1 MSEQTKVKEL
11 VSAAMDKVHEMAD
24 ANTIL
29 GNPVKVDKGVTIIP
43 ICKVSYGFASG
54 GSDLPTKSDREFF
67 GGASG
72 AGISFN
78 PLGFLV
84 ISDGK
89 VELLQMKLN
98 YGKNSTV
105 VDMVPEVF
113 DKVAGLFKKDKNSDA
128 IERHNEKIVTEAAV
142 DAVAEAEE
150 NASDGNE

>member
-29 GNPVKVDKGVTIIP
+29 GDPVKLDKGVTIIP
-43 ICKVSYGFASG
+43 ISKVAYGFASG
-54 GSDLPTKSDREFF
+54 GSDLPTKTDKAFF
-67 GGASG
+67 GGGSG
-72 AGISFN
+72 AGITFT

-84 ISDGK
+84 ISNGN
-89 VELLQMKLN
+89 VELLQMKMD

-113 DKVAGLFKKDKNSDA
+113 NKVAGLFKKDDKSADA
-128 IERHNEKIVTEAAV
+128 LDKHNEKIVTEAAV
-142 DAVAEAEE
+142 NAVAEETSESTEA
-150 NASDGNE
+150 

>member
-29 GNPVKVDKGVTIIP
+29 GDPVKVDRGITIIP
-43 ICKVSYGFASG
+43 ITKVAYGFASG
-54 GSDLPTKSDREFF
+54 GS
-67 GGASG
+67 G
-72 AGISFN
+72 AGITFT

-89 VELLQMKLN
+89 VDLLQMKLN

-105 VDMVPEVF
+105 IDMVPEVF
-113 DKVAGLFKKDKNSDA
+113 DKVAGLFNKNKSDDA
-128 IERHNEKIVTEAAV
+128 LERHNEKVVTEAATE
-142 DAVAEAEE
+142 AVAEAEKG
-150 NASDGNE
+150 SDTSKGE

>member
-29 GNPVKVDKGVTIIP
+29 GDPVKLDKGVTIIP
-43 ICKVSYGFASG
+43 ISKVAYGFASG
-54 GSDLPTKSDREFF
+54 GSDLPTKTDKAFF
-67 GGASG
+67 GGGSG
-72 AGISFN
+72 AGITFT

-84 ISDGK
+84 ISNGN
-89 VELLQMKLN
+89 VELLQMKMD

-113 DKVAGLFKKDKNSDA
+113 NKVAGLFKKDDKSADA
-128 IERHNEKIVTEAAV
+128 LDKHNEKIVTEAAV
-142 DAVAEAEE
+142 NAVAEETSESAE
-150 NASDGNE
+150 A

>member
-29 GNPVKVDKGVTIIP
+29 GDPVKLDKGVTIIP
-43 ICKVSYGFASG
+43 ISKVAYGFASG
-54 GSDLPTKSDREFF
+54 GTDLPTKTDKAFF
-67 GGASG
+67 GGGSG
-72 AGISFN
+72 AGITFT

-84 ISDGK
+84 ISNGN
-89 VELLQMKLN
+89 VELLQMKMD

-113 DKVAGLFKKDKNSDA
+113 NKVAGLFKKDDKSADA
-128 IERHNEKIVTEAAV
+128 LDKHNEKIVTEAAV
-142 DAVAEAEE
+142 NAVAEETSESTEA
-150 NASDGNE
+150 

>member
-29 GNPVKVDKGVTIIP
+29 GDPVKLDKGVTIIP
-43 ICKVSYGFASG
+43 ISKVAYGFASG
-54 GSDLPTKSDREFF
+54 GSDLPTKTDKAFF
-67 GGASG
+67 GGGSG
-72 AGISFN
+72 AGITFT

-84 ISDGK
+84 ISNGN
-89 VELLQMKLN
+89 VELLQMKMD

-113 DKVAGLFKKDKNSDA
+113 NKVAGLFKKDDKSADA
-128 IERHNEKIVTEAAV
+128 LDKHNEKIVTEAAV
-142 DAVAEAEE
+142 NAVAEESSESTEA
-150 NASDGNE
+150 